1 MHFLLDIHHDAS
13 FRSILEDD
21 SMFLASKTCIRSC
34 SGKGARLWLIV
45 KPSICFLHY
54 YFIFT
59 STLHFHRSLI
69 QPLASSLFKCECGHD
84 LDASNTCLAHC
95 LFRGQRISTH
105 DFIRDVM
112 YAFIQKIGHV
122 IWRKWWYTLMSK
134 VSLLINL
141 YMIHE
146 D

>member
-1 MHFLLDIHHDAS
+1 MDIHHDTS

-21 SMFLASKTCIRSC
+21 SIFLASKTCIRSC
-34 SGKGARLWLIV
+34 SGKGAGLWLIV

-59 STLHFHRSLI
+59 STLHFRLSLI
-69 QPLASSLFKCECGHD
+69 QPLAYSLFTCECGHD
-84 LDASNTCLAHC
+84 LNASNTHLARC

-105 DFIRDVM
+105 DFIRNVM
-112 YAFIQKIGHV
+112 YALIQKIRHA
-122 IWRKWWYTLMSK
+122 IWREWWYTLMPK